1 MGWGILLKYK
11 DSGAVEP
18 ILYREASRVE
28 ESWSVGKHFLKL
40 KKIPFIALADLGTT
54 AQPTS
59 RAAAVI
65 EKLVY
70 LLYQPKTC
78 ISSVKE
84 MLRRLPI

>member
-1 MGWGILLKYK
+1 MGWGILLKDK
-11 DSGAVEP
+11 DSEAVEP
-18 ILYREASRVE
+18 ILYREASWVE
-28 ESWSVGKHFLKL
+28 ESLPLGKHFLKL
-40 KKIPFIALADLGTT
+40 KKIPFIALADLGTA

-65 EKLVY
+65 EKLIC

-84 MLRRLPI
+84 LLR